1 MKYLAVALLTI
12 GVMTMGVANPVFAGE
27 VAPAAD
33 EIVIVDF
40 ETFDVD
46 PEVMDDFYGHLRNI
60 LANEE
65 STSISETGNVSI
77 DELQLIAGCGS
88 TEPECLSSMEDYVD
102 GNHLLFGSVEQSG
115 DIHMFSLTLFDFD
128 SGEIIRQLDEKT
140 LRGDAAW
147 LDEGLPAVFEDLLY
161 GDSASVVVDVQGGPD
176 ADIRLNGQSVGT
188 GSASV
193 EQVAPGEV
201 VVTVVGADGTE
212 EQERFIL
219 RHEEERHVEF
229 ELGPAI
235 ADIEA
240 PDEAGPSLAPG
251 LALGG
256 AGVAGAILG
265 MVGQIQLTS
274 ANAEAASLID
284 GRPAVQ
290 QNERD
295 QLQQLEGDMATA
307 NTMRWIGFGAGA
319 AGLAGGGFLIYQ
331 ALSADTDSAGSDDG
345 MATQFDVGASPDGF
359 NAGFR
364 MQF

>member
-12 GVMTMGVANPVFAGE
+12 GALTVGITNTVVAGE
-27 VAPAAD
+27 AAPAAD

-40 ETFDVD
+40 ETFGVD
-46 PEVMDDFYGHLRNI
+46 SEVMDDFYGHLRNI

-65 STSISETGNVSI
+65 STSISETGDVSI

-88 TEPECLSSMEDYVD
+88 TEPDCLSSMEDYVD

-128 SGEIIRQLDEKT
+128 SGEVIRELDEKT

-147 LDEGLPAVFEDLLY
+147 LEEGLPAVFEDLLY
-161 GDSASVVVDVQGGPD
+161 GESASVVVDVQGGPD
-176 ADIRLNGQSVGT
+176 ADIQINGQSVGT
-188 GSASV
+188 GSATV
-193 EQVAPGEV
+193 DGVAPGEV
-201 VVTVVGADGTE
+201 VVTAVADDGTE

-219 RHEEERHVEF
+219 RHQEERHLEF

-235 ADIEA
+235 EDLDD
-240 PDEAGPSLAPG
+240 PDDAGPSMAPG

-256 AGVAGAILG
+256 AGVAGAVLG

-274 ANAEAASLID
+274 ADAEAASLID
-284 GRPAVQ
+284 GRSAVQ
-290 QNERD
+290 QDERD
-295 QLQQLEGDMATA
+295 QLQQLQGDMTTA
-307 NTMRWIGFGAGA
+307 NTMRWIGFGAGV

-331 ALSADTDSAGSDDG
+331 ALSADESAPADDG
-345 MATQFDVGASPDGF
+345 MTTQFDVGASSDGV